1 MSTSPPTP
9 EPQRTSITLSRLA
22 AIFAVTFG
30 LAFGLCTVSA
40 NFNEKFSAPLIKASL
55 AIEGICLVALL
66 VIGMIAF
73 IRNYM

>member
-30 LAFGLCTVSA
+30 LAFGLCTVST
-40 NFNEKFSAPLIKASL
+40 NFNEKFGAPLIKASL
-55 AIEGICLVALL
+55 AIEVICLVGLL
-66 VIGMIAF
+66 VIGAMALV
-73 IRNYM
+73 RKQK

>member
-30 LAFGLCTVSA
+30 LAFGLCTVST
-40 NFNEKFSAPLIKASL
+40 NFNEKF
-55 AIEGICLVALL
+55 GVICLVGLL
-66 VIGMIAF
+66 VIGAMALV
-73 IRNYM
+73 RKQK